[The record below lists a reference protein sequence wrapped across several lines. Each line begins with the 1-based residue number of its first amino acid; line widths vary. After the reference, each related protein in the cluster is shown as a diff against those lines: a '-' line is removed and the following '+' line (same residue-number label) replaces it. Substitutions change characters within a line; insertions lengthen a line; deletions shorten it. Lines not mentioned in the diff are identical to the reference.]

1 MSCDY
6 FYCHSKFTKMILEIV
21 TPEQVLYSGTVESV
35 SVPGVNGQF
44 QMLDNHAPVVSLLVK
59 GAVKIFGKV
68 DLDDSIADLFTKGD
82 GGTTDFLITGGVIEM
97 KDNKAIVLAD

>member
-1 MSCDY
+1 
-6 FYCHSKFTKMILEIV
+6 MILEIV

-68 DLDDSIADLFTKGD
+68 ELDESVASLFSKGD
-82 GGTTDFLITGGVIEM
+82 GTTDFQITGGVIEM

>member
-1 MSCDY
+1 
-6 FYCHSKFTKMILEIV
+6 MILEIV

-59 GAVKIFGKV
+59 GAVKIYGKV
-68 DLDDSIADLFTKGD
+68 ELDESVASLFSKGD
-82 GGTTDFLITGGVIEM
+82 GTTDFQITGGVIEM